1 MFSGIEKV
9 TVSGAGP
16 DIGDAVIFGLFR
28 YHHPPAPATITART
42 AINKAVLENTRFIK
56 LWVLSCMN
64 KNFPFPTPHG
74 SSRCLSR
81 LFCCFRRGC
90 SSPAADESSN
100 YIKRSPHI
108 WKMQTRICR
117 LDALLQH
124 QIYKTICGEGGI
136 RSHIKRWCVF
146 ARPRLSNRDSV
157 RRSATRRRAGGRT
170 TLPRDLASARCPLR
184 LSNPSRY
191 SQRRHEKMRPRRIYF
206 ISLRRGRDSNI
217 VRIL

>member
-28 YHHPPAPATITART
+28 YHHPPTPATITART

-146 ARPRLSNRDSV
+146 ARPRLLSWVV
-157 RRSATRRRAGGRT
+157 RRRGPAFESLPFCLAKAPLTGATPQNCCARSHFCGEGGIRI
-170 TLPRDLASARCPLR
+170 LYGSYR
-184 LSNPSRY
+184 LSEIAY
-191 SQRRHEKMRPRRIYF
+191 QI
-206 ISLRRGRDSNI
+206 
-217 VRIL
+217 